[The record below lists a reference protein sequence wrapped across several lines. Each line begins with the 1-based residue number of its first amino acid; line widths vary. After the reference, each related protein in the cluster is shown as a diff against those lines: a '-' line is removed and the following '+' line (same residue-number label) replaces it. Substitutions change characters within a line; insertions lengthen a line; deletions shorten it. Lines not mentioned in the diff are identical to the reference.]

1 MRSVLLML
9 LMSSSALFG
18 QDRAYR
24 YLHLDVFTD
33 RVLTGNQLAVFLAP
47 QGLSD
52 EEMQLI
58 AREMAFSE
66 STFVF
71 PAEAAGTDFR
81 VRIFTPSRELDFAGH
96 PTIGTAFALS
106 RAGKIAPGKDRVVL
120 GEGIGPVPVDLEW
133 EGKNLRFAWMYQLEP
148 TFGKTIEDL
157 AAVAAALGVE
167 ASDIQTSG
175 LPVQEVSCGA
185 TFLFVPM
192 ATRAAVDRASLDRA
206 AMGGLLERLQMQR
219 RGVFVFSK
227 EPGDDDATVYSRML
241 SFGVLEDPATGSASG
256 PLGSYLVH
264 HGVVPREKARE
275 ILSRQGVKMG
285 RPSRVYIS
293 IGLEGDAIKEVR
305 VGGASVFAGEGTIEL
320 GSR

>member
-1 MRSVLLML
+1 ML
-9 LMSSSALFG
+9 LISSTALFG
-18 QDRAYR
+18 QDRTYR

-52 EEMQLI
+52 DEMMLI
-58 AREMAFSE
+58 AREMNFSE

-96 PTIGTAFALS
+96 PTIGTAFALA
-106 RAGKIAPGKDRVVL
+106 RAGKIAPGRKRVVF

-133 EGKNLRFAWMYQLEP
+133 ERSELRFAWMYQLEP
-148 TFGKTIEDL
+148 TFGKTIED
-157 AAVAAALGVE
+157 VATVAGALGVE

-192 ATRAAVDRASLDRA
+192 ATRAALDRASLDRA
-206 AMGGLLERLQMQR
+206 AMGGFLERLQMQR
-219 RGVFVFSK
+219 RGVFLFSK
-227 EPGDDDATVYSRML
+227 EPGGDDATVYSRML
-241 SFGVLEDPATGSASG
+241 SFRGIEDPATGSASG
-256 PLGSYLVH
+256 PLGAYLVH
-264 HGVVPREKARE
+264 HGAVPKEKARE

-305 VGGASVFAGEGTIEL
+305 VGGASAFVGEGTIEL

>member
-1 MRSVLLML
+1 ML
-9 LMSSSALFG
+9 LMSSSTVFG
-18 QDRAYR
+18 SDRTYR
-24 YLHLDVFTD
+24 YVHLDVFTD

-47 QGLSD
+47 EGLSA

-58 AREMAFSE
+58 AREMNFSE

-71 PAEAAGTDFR
+71 PAEAPGTDFR
-81 VRIFTPSRELDFAGH
+81 VRIFTPRSELDFAGH
-96 PTIGTAFALS
+96 PTIGTAFALA
-106 RAGKIAPGKDRVVL
+106 RAGKIEAGRKRVVL

-133 EGKNLRFAWMYQLEP
+133 GESGLRFAWMYQLAP
-148 TFGKTIEDL
+148 TFGKSIDDV
-157 AAVAAALGVE
+157 AAVAGALGVE
-167 ASDIQTSG
+167 AEDIRGSG

-192 ATRAAVDRASLDRA
+192 ASRAAVDRAALDRA
-206 AMGGLLERLQMQR
+206 AMGRLLERLEMQR

-227 EPGDDDATVYSRML
+227 EPGGDDATVYSRML
-241 SFGVLEDPATGSASG
+241 SFGGNEDPATGSASG

-275 ILSRQGVKMG
+275 ILSRQGVQMA

-293 IGLEGDAIKEVR
+293 IGHEGDAIKEVR
-305 VGGASVFAGEGTIEL
+305 VGGASVFVGEGTIEL

>member
-1 MRSVLLML
+1 ML

-18 QDRAYR
+18 QDRTYR

-33 RVLTGNQLAVFLAP
+33 KVLTGNQLAVFLAP
-47 QGLSD
+47 AGLSD

-66 STFVF
+66 STFVY

-96 PTIGTAFALS
+96 PTIGTAFALA
-106 RAGKIAPGKDRVVL
+106 RAGKIAPGKERVVL
-120 GEGIGPVPVDLEW
+120 GEGIGPIGVDLEW
-133 EGKNLRFAWMYQLEP
+133 EGEALRFAWMVQLEP
-148 TFGKTIEDL
+148 VFGKTIEDV

-167 ASDIQTSG
+167 PSDIQASG

-185 TFLFVPM
+185 TFLFVPI
-192 ATRAAVDRASLDRA
+192 ATRAAVDRAFLDRA

-227 EPGDDDATVYSRML
+227 EPGGDDATVYSRML

-256 PLGSYLVH
+256 PLGSYLVR

-293 IGLEGDAIKEVR
+293 IGLTGDAIKEVR
-305 VGGASVFAGEGTIEL
+305 VGGASVFVGEGTIEL
-320 GSR
+320 GAR